1 MIECSHGIKATPQ
14 KAHLAVLL
22 PKTYERVT
30 IMKNTILSAKG
41 LCKSFAHNGGQV
53 HILSGLDVDIYEGDF
68 TIIMGASGSGKS
80 TTLYALSGMDR
91 ATAGQVMYNGE
102 DIVKMS
108 EKKLAA
114 LRHGDFGF
122 IFQQMHLVSNLS
134 LFENVAV
141 CGYLN
146 KNRTSADVDKR
157 TDELLD
163 KMGLSKIKDHL
174 PSQCSGGEQQRCA
187 IARAV
192 INEPKLLFADE
203 PTGALNRKNTTEV
216 LNLLTELNRK
226 GQSILMVTHD
236 ARAALRAS
244 RIIYI
249 EDGGIIGELELAPYT
264 AEEEKSR
271 ESQINAWL
279 SSMEW

>member
-1 MIECSHGIKATPQ
+1 
-14 KAHLAVLL
+14 
-22 PKTYERVT
+22 
-30 IMKNTILSAKG
+30 MKNTILSAKG
-41 LCKSFAHNGGQV
+41 LCKSFAHNGVQN
-53 HILSGLDVDIYEGDF
+53 HILSGLDIDIYEGDF
-68 TIIMGASGSGKS
+68 TVIMGASGSGKS
-80 TTLYALSGMDR
+80 TLLYALSGMDR
-91 ATAGQVMYNGE
+91 ATGGQVIYNGN

-108 EKKLAA
+108 ENSLAQ

-141 CGYLN
+141 PGYLN
-146 KNRTSADVDKR
+146 KAASAEDVNSR
-157 TDELLD
+157 AEELLE
-163 KMGLSKIKDHL
+163 KMGISHIKTQL

-192 INEPKLLFADE
+192 INSPKLLFADE

-216 LNLLTELNRK
+216 LNLLTDLNTG

-236 ARAALRAS
+236 ARAALRAT

-249 EDGGIIGELELAPYT
+249 ADGAVIGDIELPPYT
-264 AEEEKSR
+264 AEAEKSR
-271 ESQINAWL
+271 ETQVNAWL
-279 SSMEW
+279 ASMEW